1 MRSSSIKSLVAVLSI
16 TFTLA
21 AVAPR
26 AEARISRPQRDA
38 QIARPGA
45 IDRFQSAVGLLVKHL
60 FGIAPNEDAL
70 PTDPVPLNT
79 TNTPFIP
86 KKQR

>member
-26 AEARISRPQRDA
+26 AEARPSRSQRDA

-60 FGIAPNEDAL
+60 FGISSNEEIL
-70 PTDPVPLNT
+70 PTDPVPLSEST
-79 TNTPFIP
+79 TFVP